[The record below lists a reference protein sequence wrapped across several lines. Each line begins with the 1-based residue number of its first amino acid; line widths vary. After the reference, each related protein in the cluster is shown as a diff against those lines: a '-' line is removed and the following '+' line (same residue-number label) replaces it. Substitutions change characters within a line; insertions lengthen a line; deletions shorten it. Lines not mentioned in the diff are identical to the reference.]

1 MIILLRS
8 IMAEEN
14 SKKSWWTGCGCF
26 VVVFIVFGIGLL
38 VAGIA
43 VLMAIGEEVVTGTS
57 FSIGKA
63 SHKGGIDEMPQ
74 MKETWSYGTGD
85 VKVIRIPLQGM
96 IMLSE
101 DTWNGGNANVALR
114 SIRRATHD
122 PSVKGIILE
131 VDSGGGGITDSDII
145 YNELKKFKAMDDERI
160 IVTIMGDIAA
170 SGAYYIAITSDYIM
184 AHPTTLTG
192 SIGVIMQS
200 YNFKE
205 LAQKIGVKDVT
216 VKSGQNK
223 DLLNPFDDVKPEQ
236 RELIQKLISAMHER
250 FITLVAENRKMA
262 KDKVAVLADGRV
274 FLADEAVKNGL
285 IDGIGY
291 GDDARAKMSELLK
304 TESIK
309 VFKYEEELG
318 FLEMLSRPGFGVN
331 LNLKRLL
338 QENVRE
344 SRLQYHW
351 TL

>member
-1 MIILLRS
+1 MS
-8 IMAEEN
+8 DEKSN
-14 SKKSWWTGCGCF
+14 KSWWKGCGCF
-26 VVVFIVFGIGLL
+26 LIVFMVLGVGML
-38 VAGIA
+38 VASGA
-43 VLMAIGEEVVTGTS
+43 VMIAIGEEVVSGNA
-57 FSIGKA
+57 FSIGKTC
-63 SHKGGIDEMPQ
+63 SHKGGEDEVPQ
-74 MKETWSYGTGD
+74 MKEIWSYGTGD
-85 VKVIRIPLQGM
+85 VKVVRIPLQGM
-96 IMLSE
+96 ILLS
-101 DTWNGGNANVALR
+101 DDNWKSGNANMVLR

-122 PSVKGIILE
+122 PDVKGLILE

-145 YNELKKFKAMDDERI
+145 YNELKKFKSMDDERI

-216 VKSGQNK
+216 VKSGENK
-223 DLLNPFDDVKPEQ
+223 DLLNPFADVKPEH
-236 RELIQKLISAMHER
+236 RALIQKLISAMHER
-250 FITLVAENRKMA
+250 FITLVAENREMT
-262 KDKVAVLADGRV
+262 KDAVAPLADGRV
-274 FLADEAVKNGL
+274 FLADEAVENGL

-291 GDDARAKMSELLK
+291 DDDARAKMAELLNV
-304 TESIK
+304 EAIK

-318 FLEMLSRPGFGVN
+318 FFDMLSRPGFGVN
-331 LNLKRLL
+331 FDLKRLL

-344 SRLQYHW
+344 GRLQYHW

>member
-1 MIILLRS
+1 MS
-8 IMAEEN
+8 DEK
-14 SKKSWWTGCGCF
+14 SKKGWWKGCGCF
-26 VVVFIVFGIGLL
+26 LILFMVLGIGGL
-38 VAGIA
+38 VAAGA
-43 VLMAIGEEVVTGTS
+43 VIFFIGDEFVSGKS
-57 FSIGKA
+57 FSIGQ
-63 SHKGGIDEMPQ
+63 SYSQKGGEDEVPQ
-74 MKETWSYGTGD
+74 LKEIWSYGTGD
-85 VKVIRIPLQGM
+85 MKVVRIPLQGM

-101 DTWNGGNANVALR
+101 DNWKSGNANMVLR

-122 PSVKGIILE
+122 PDVKGLILE

-145 YNELKKFKAMDDERI
+145 YNELKKFKALDDERI

-170 SGAYYIAITSDYIM
+170 SGAYYIAIISDFIM

-216 VKSGQNK
+216 IKSGANK
-223 DLLNPFDDVKPEQ
+223 DLLNPFIEVNPEH
-236 RELIQKLISAMHER
+236 RELMQKLISAMHER
-250 FITLVAENRKMA
+250 FITLVAENREMTKEA
-262 KDKVAVLADGRV
+262 VAPLADGRV

-291 GDDARAKMSELLK
+291 DDDARAKMAELLNV
-304 TESIK
+304 ESIK

-318 FLEMLSRPGFGVN
+318 FFDMLSRPGFGVN
-331 LNLKRLL
+331 FDLKRLL

-344 SRLQYHW
+344 GRLQYHW

>member
-1 MIILLRS
+1 ML
-8 IMAEEN
+8 
-14 SKKSWWTGCGCF
+14 GVG
-26 VVVFIVFGIGLL
+26 GL
-38 VAGIA
+38 VAAGA
-43 VLMAIGEEVVTGTS
+43 VMFFMGDEFVSGKS
-57 FSIGKA
+57 FSIGKSY
-63 SHKGGIDEMPQ
+63 SHRGGEDEAPQ
-74 MKETWSYGTGD
+74 MKETWSYGTGE
-85 VKVIRIPLQGM
+85 VKVVRIPLQGM
-96 IMLSE
+96 ITLSE
-101 DTWNGGNANVALR
+101 DNWKSGNANMVLR

-122 PSVKGIILE
+122 PDVKGLILE

-216 VKSGQNK
+216 IKSGANK
-223 DLLNPFDDVKPEQ
+223 DLLNPFVDVNPEH
-236 RELIQKLISAMHER
+236 RELMQKLISAMHDR
-250 FITLVAENRKMA
+250 FITLVAENREMP
-262 KDKVAVLADGRV
+262 KDVVAPLADGRV
-274 FLADEAVKNGL
+274 FLASEAVKNGL

-291 GDDARAKMSELLK
+291 DDDARAKMAELLNV
-304 TESIK
+304 ESIK

-318 FLEMLSRPGFGVN
+318 FFDMFLRPGFGVN
-331 LNLKRLL
+331 FDLKRLL

-344 SRLQYHW
+344 GRLQYHW